1 MTNLTRMTTERDTDI
16 TAFNEMLKEVHQVTN
31 KLVPA
36 KIRFKVRKLLFKP
49 DEMKSEQIT
58 SEIAAYAEL
67 CRIWMRLYY
76 QGRVTLKIA
85 QPWHNRARKRS

>member
-1 MTNLTRMTTERDTDI
+1 MTRMTTERDVEVTDM
-16 TAFNEMLKEVHQVTN
+16 NVMMREVHQVTN
-31 KLVPA
+31 KLVPV
-36 KIRFKVRKLLFKP
+36 KIRYKVRKMLFKP

-85 QPWHNRARKRS
+85 QPWHKRERKRS